1 MSSEE
6 SVFNGIAVVCDP
18 HGRIL
23 RILRN
28 DLPDSLELPS
38 DGSLTRVIDEKSMQK
53 FFTFLYRMRR
63 EKALYDWSINLRGTH
78 EVLEMYFVGGMNGD
92 EMILVASTS
101 KKVAGSYFEEVMR
114 MNNEQTN
121 LIRSTMKQQNDAS
134 SGKTGPEEWVIY
146 DDMTRL
152 NNELANLQRDLQK
165 KNQKLEQ
172 TIKERDRYVGM
183 AAHDLRNPLGGLTG
197 IASLLLE
204 GEFGELNEEQH
215 ESLQIMKDSAEHMQE
230 IVGSMLEISKQQTG
244 TLELNWENADLME
257 LVDRSIAVNRPI
269 ARRKR
274 IDIVREVEL
283 ESLPLRIDKVKITQ
297 VIDNLL
303 SNAVKYSHSNTTVT
317 LRVSTADSKVTT
329 EVADQGQGIPEEEIP
344 KLFEPFSRV
353 KKVRSTGGERS
364 TGLGLAICRRIV
376 EGHGGTVEVES
387 EWGVGSTF
395 GFHLPLR

>member
-1 MSSEE
+1 
-6 SVFNGIAVVCDP
+6 VFRGIAVVCDP

-28 DLPDSLELPS
+28 DLPETLELPS
-38 DGSLTRVIDEKSMQK
+38 EGSLTTVIDENSMQK
-53 FFTFLYRMRR
+53 FFTFLYRMRQ
-63 EKALYDWSINLRGTH
+63 EKALYDWSINMRGTH

-92 EMILVASTS
+92 EMIL
-101 KKVAGSYFEEVMR
+101 VAGSYFEEVMR

-121 LIRSTMKQQNDAS
+121 LIRSTMKQQNEDS
-134 SGKTGPEEWVIY
+134 SAKTGPEEWEIY

-165 KNQKLEQ
+165 KNQMLEQ

-204 GEFGELNEEQH
+204 GEFGELNEEQR
-215 ESLQIMKDSAEHMQE
+215 EGLQIMKDSAEHMQE

-244 TLELNWENADLME
+244 TLELNWENADLIE

-274 IDIVREVEL
+274 IDIVREVEP
-283 ESLPLRIDKVKITQ
+283 ESLPLTIDKVKITQ

-376 EGHGGTVEVES
+376 EGHGGTVEVQS

-395 GFHLPLR
+395 RFHLPLR

>member
-1 MSSEE
+1 
-6 SVFNGIAVVCDP
+6 
-18 HGRIL
+18 
-23 RILRN
+23 
-28 DLPDSLELPS
+28 
-38 DGSLTRVIDEKSMQK
+38 
-53 FFTFLYRMRR
+53 MRR
-63 EKALYDWSINLRGTH
+63 EKALYDWSINMRGTH

-121 LIRSTMKQQNDAS
+121 LIRSTMKQQNEDS
-134 SGKTGPEEWVIY
+134 SAKTGPEEWEIY

-165 KNQKLEQ
+165 KNQMLEQ

-204 GEFGELNEEQH
+204 GEFGELNEEQR
-215 ESLQIMKDSAEHMQE
+215 ESLQIIKDSAEHMQE

-244 TLELNWENADLME
+244 TLELNWENADLIE

-283 ESLPLRIDKVKITQ
+283 ESLPLKIDKVKITQ

-317 LRVSTADSKVTT
+317 LRVHAADSKVTT

-395 GFHLPLR
+395 RFHLPLR